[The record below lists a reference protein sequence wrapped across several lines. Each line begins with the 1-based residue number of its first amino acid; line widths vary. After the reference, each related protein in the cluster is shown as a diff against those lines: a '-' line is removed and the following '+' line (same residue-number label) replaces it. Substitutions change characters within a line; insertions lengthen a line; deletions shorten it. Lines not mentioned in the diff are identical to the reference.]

1 MMLCMMAGRPFTTKK
16 DALLCYFLHALQT
29 LQQDKLKR
37 PQMLTFFALSF
48 PKLLF
53 IIRFAFPSPKKS
65 IVVMISSP
73 VSLGPC
79 D

>member
-1 MMLCMMAGRPFTTKK
+1 MLNNDAMYDGRQTVYNKK
-16 DALLCYFLHALQT
+16 KMLYFAT
-29 LQQDKLKR
+29 LQQDKLKKQ
-37 PQMLTFFALSF
+37 QMLNFFALSF

-53 IIRFAFPSPKKS
+53 IRFAFPSPKKS
-65 IVVMISSP
+65 IVVIISSP